1 MSFIKQRKKKSN
13 PAIFINCHADFGGAE
28 RRFSRIFNEYLST
41 ETNIKFITNKS
52 TFDTLTNRKLI
63 SSGANTIVL
72 AGGFKHNG
80 FMYKIYHL
88 VNFLLLAA
96 TSLLKRITHIH
107 YPVDPSLYSLFHS
120 FFLSPLGI
128 TYSLSIVDSSRNK
141 KSDFSRLRYY
151 IWQRSIKHA
160 AGIDFLS
167 NGIKENVHSL
177 FPQQSKPKILG
188 VSPCSFTDYS
198 KATYSEDKDYD
209 LVMMCRLHP
218 KKGHDLLF
226 AALRCI
232 RERGEHKRIGRIGI
246 FGAGPL
252 MDELKLEASTLSDFD
267 IIFDKTDT
275 PINILA
281 KTKFLLSLQ
290 EDENYPSQAIL
301 EALST
306 GTKIIATD
314 VGETYRLVTEDV
326 GLRVFPDPDLL
337 ASGIIKSIENYKFD
351 RNTYHTLNSF
361 VTSNHNPIKFG
372 AYLRDL
378 IINSAR

>member
-1 MSFIKQRKKKSN
+1 MSFFKKRKNESN
-13 PAIFINCHADFGGAE
+13 PAIFINCHTDFGGAE

-41 ETNIKFITNKS
+41 KTNVKFITNNS
-52 TFDTLTNRKLI
+52 THNILTNRNLI
-63 SSGANTIVL
+63 STRTNTIVL
-72 AGGFKHNG
+72 PGGFKNNG
-80 FMYKIYHL
+80 LLYKTHHIA
-88 VNFLLLAA
+88 NFLLLAM

-107 YPVDPSLYSLFHS
+107 YPVDPSLYSVFHS

-128 TYSLSIVDSSRNK
+128 TYSLSIVDSSRTK
-141 KSDFSRLRYY
+141 KSDFSHLRHY

-160 AGIDFLS
+160 TGIDFLS

-177 FPQQSKPKILG
+177 FPQPSKPKIVG
-188 VSPCSFTDYS
+188 ISPCSFTDYT
-198 KATYSEDKDYD
+198 KATYSEVKDYD

-226 AALRCI
+226 SALRCI
-232 RERGEHKRIGRIGI
+232 RERGEQNKIGRIGI

-252 MDELKLEASTLSDFD
+252 MDELKLEASTFTDFN
-267 IIFDKTDT
+267 ITFGKTET

-306 GTKIIATD
+306 GAKIIATD

-326 GLRVFPDPDLL
+326 GLRIPRDPDLL
-337 ASGIIKSIENYKFD
+337 ASGIIKSIDNYTFD
-351 RNTYHTLNSF
+351 RNIYNTLNSF
-361 VTSNHNPIKFG
+361 VTSNHNPTRFG
-372 AYLRDL
+372 TYLHDL